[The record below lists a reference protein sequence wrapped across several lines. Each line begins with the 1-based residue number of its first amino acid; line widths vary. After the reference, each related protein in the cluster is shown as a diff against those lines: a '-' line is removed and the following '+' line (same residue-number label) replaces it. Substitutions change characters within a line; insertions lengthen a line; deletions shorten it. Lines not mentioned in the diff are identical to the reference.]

1 MKYVCSALHQKR
13 RLHIVCTLLYLMSLD
28 NVPVSSIMVRDVKT
42 IVENDSLQQ
51 ACKVMQINN
60 IGSVIVVASN
70 KESKV
75 PVGIITERDVVKH
88 MAIDPSHSHFSAR
101 ELMSRPL
108 IIITLNT
115 SLKDAL
121 RLIVSKDI
129 RRLPVVDNR
138 KLVGIVTDKDIYR
151 AIARNESLISALISD
166 ELLVKHIEEL
176 EQPWVYKL
184 GEILHK
190 RLGSSIGESKEL
202 SQDK

>member
-1 MKYVCSALHQKR
+1 
-13 RLHIVCTLLYLMSLD
+13 MSLD
-28 NVPVSSIMVRDVKT
+28 NVPVSSVMIRDVKT
-42 IVENDSLQQ
+42 VGENDSLQQ

-70 KESKV
+70 KEPDKV
-75 PVGIITERDVVKH
+75 PVGIITERDVVKNI
-88 MAIDPSHSHFSAR
+88 AIDPSRSHFSAR
-101 ELMSRPL
+101 ELMSHPL
-108 IIITLNT
+108 ITVTSNI

-121 RLIVSKDI
+121 RLIVSRDI

-151 AIARNESLISALISD
+151 AIAKNESLISAFIND
-166 ELLVKHIEEL
+166 ELLIKHIEEL

-190 RLGSSIGESKEL
+190 RLSNSIRESGESGIR
-202 SQDK
+202 QDRA